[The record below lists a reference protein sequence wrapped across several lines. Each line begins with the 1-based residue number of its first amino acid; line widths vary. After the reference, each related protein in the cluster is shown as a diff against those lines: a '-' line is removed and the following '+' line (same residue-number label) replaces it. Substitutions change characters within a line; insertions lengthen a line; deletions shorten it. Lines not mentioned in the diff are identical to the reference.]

1 LGSHR
6 RGGHRRGRPAV
17 TSFTGGDDD
26 SDIRAWRLAERA
38 EQVEREAHLEG
49 QAKTYGGRHD
59 SPNASDAA
67 RYRAAQQ
74 AEAAERQAHLEGQAK
89 TYGRQHDSTGSVD
102 VARHR
107 AAQAAEAAERK
118 AHLEG
123 QAKTHAGDDGLPNPF
138 DAGNRAAYDAR
149 AKAYV
154 GSDDQSESNSSEGDP
169 SNDEFVPGSRHM
181 PTR

>member
-1 LGSHR
+1 MATDTDTILSESGSTATPEATR
-6 RGGHRRGRPAV
+6 PPWARGPRHWDVKLVWAAIVAAGIAVAALAV

-89 TYGRQHDSTGSVD
+89 THG
-102 VARHR
+102 
-107 AAQAAEAAERK
+107 
-118 AHLEG
+118 
-123 QAKTHAGDDGLPNPF
+123 GDDGLPNPF

-154 GSDDQSESNSSEGDP
+154 GSDDQSESNASGGDP